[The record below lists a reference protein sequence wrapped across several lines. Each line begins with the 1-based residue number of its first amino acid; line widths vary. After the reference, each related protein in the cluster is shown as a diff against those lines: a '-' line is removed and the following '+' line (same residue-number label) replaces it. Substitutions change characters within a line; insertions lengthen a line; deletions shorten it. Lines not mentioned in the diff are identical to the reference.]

1 MAKPT
6 NKKIKRKK
14 TCCIFLPP
22 LPTIHTLSLS
32 WAGRRQ
38 SSELTKGDNI
48 FHTNSTIIFC
58 LHKADTASTATAPS
72 LHSRAARRATSP
84 SIDTDKSLKTVRP
97 PAASLNQRP
106 SVLGLHQNAGVS
118 KKASRGR
125 KAVRS
130 TRARRRHERGLER
143 AEEIV
148 DRTANKIAKSKR
160 AASHIAERKKAW
172 EDVNGSVGKNKV
184 GSSNM
189 FAGLAAAT
197 GGDDEEDD
205 EEDGWEDDE
214 GGDDEMADAAP
225 AAPKTTA
232 AVAPPAPGD
241 DDDEEIL

>member
-1 MAKPT
+1 M
-6 NKKIKRKK
+6 
-14 TCCIFLPP
+14 
-22 LPTIHTLSLS
+22 S

-38 SSELTKGDNI
+38 SSELTKGDDI
-48 FHTNSTIIFC
+48 SHTYSIVFFP
-58 LHKADTASTATAPS
+58 LHKADTTSTATAPS

-106 SVLGLHQNAGVS
+106 SVLGLHQSAGVS
-118 KKASRGR
+118 KKTSRGR

-172 EDVNGSVGKNKV
+172 EDVNGSVGKSKV

-197 GGDDEEDD
+197 GGDGEDD
-205 EEDGWEDDE
+205 DEEEDGWEDDE

-232 AVAPPAPGD
+232 SVAPPAPGD